1 MSGRNLPL
9 IGTTS
14 IVAIVFFLIGQAT
27 NTEEPDD
34 RGDTTANQSP
44 TPDLA
49 DVSPADPDPAPSADW
64 TALLSEENLIQTI
77 GSSAESLD
85 LEAKLRAWAEENPLA
100 ALAFA
105 KEQVEPASEVRK
117 MLRAVLDVWAHNDP
131 LAAWTWAEDDSHFHL
146 NRLLKVMG
154 KVAPELAWEKA
165 QTFANKEELA
175 NIENIGYLS
184 AIRGMLYQGQHAE
197 AIDLFQN
204 SEITSIHE
212 KRGEENRFLETI
224 INDWALYE
232 PEEALAWANSLD
244 EDSVTE
250 KATAL
255 KIVIDTWA
263 YTDPEQVLALANETS
278 DPALAENALSSGI
291 FQLSQQQPEKAIAW
305 LAGKETQP
313 AFDDAYQ
320 NLALNTRLLQ
330 ADPVRSFMLMA
341 SITDQELSGEGII
354 KVGEE
359 WFQQDPVAAEQF
371 FKENT
376 TMNEEELAELAKQA
390 RTTREDMAR
399 ERTYDGWD

>member
-165 QTFANKEELA
+165 QIFANKEELA

-184 AIRGMLYQGQHAE
+184 AIRGMLHQGQHAE

-305 LAGKETQP
+305 LAGKE
-313 AFDDAYQ
+313 
-320 NLALNTRLLQ
+320 
-330 ADPVRSFMLMA
+330 
-341 SITDQELSGEGII
+341 
-354 KVGEE
+354 
-359 WFQQDPVAAEQF
+359 
-371 FKENT
+371 NT
-376 TMNEEELAELAKQA
+376 TRFRRCLSESRPEYAASPS
-390 RTTREDMAR
+390 
-399 ERTYDGWD
+399 